1 MYLRKTGRHNRDDLS
16 SHHCSKVIT
25 YAQSAPNTLGLN
37 QPGHSHQYKK
47 GLTMKIDRDPTKEE
61 AKRMA
66 DLFDRLIQVVLKY
79 MEKAEKAGRQ
89 PESQAEIMAALVQVV
104 SRTIVAI
111 SDDKELALVGTRLFI
126 ERLYIN
132 VDLYT
137 DEEVKTEGVNDLT
150 IN

>member
-1 MYLRKTGRHNRDDLS
+1 
-16 SHHCSKVIT
+16 
-25 YAQSAPNTLGLN
+25 
-37 QPGHSHQYKK
+37 
-47 GLTMKIDRDPTKEE
+47 MKIDRDPTKEE

-150 IN
+150 INWRRSTH